1 MTTEERLNELEIT
14 VKMMKCHLGDLQL
27 ESLKR
32 QAEELEKSAKSMRN
46 RYDSTLEAIK
56 DGRY

>member
-1 MTTEERLNELEIT
+1 MTTEERLSELELT
-14 VKMMKCHLGDLQL
+14 VKLMKCHLGDLHL

-32 QAEELEKSAKSMRN
+32 QAEELEQSAKSMRS